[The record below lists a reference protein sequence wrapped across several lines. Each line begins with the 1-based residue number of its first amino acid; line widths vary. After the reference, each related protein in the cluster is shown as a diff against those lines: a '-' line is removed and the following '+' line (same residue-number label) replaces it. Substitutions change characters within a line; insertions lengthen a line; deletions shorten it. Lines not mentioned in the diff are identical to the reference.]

1 MRPQHTV
8 HSGGYRRWRS
18 AASILSISG
27 GDPECCDRFR
37 NFVFALPGKVLAKN
51 RADDLRLRFIYFQH
65 PILQAVAEGSLA
77 GDEVPTFHAMLV
89 APAHIAGDTLALLLS
104 DGGEHGGEK
113 FAGHFRGVDALLL
126 EAHPHADGLQLPDRL
141 QAVSGVPGEAG
152 DGFDQDLVH
161 PPPAAVREEP
171 LEVQALL
178 CRGPRDPRIG
188 VDVRHGPVVFT
199 ADQRRVVVQLG
210 SERVH
215 LIAGVGAHPA
225 VGGNTELL
233 RLRPLRGL
241 YDDDFLLFQRKVSVG
256 LLSSAHGLHLLLS
269 ATHNTTPLW
278 Q

>member
-1 MRPQHTV
+1 MLPV
-8 HSGGYRRWRS
+8 SF
-18 AASILSISG
+18 SISG

-77 GDEVPTFHAMLV
+77 GDEVPTFHAVLV

-104 DGGEHGGEK
+104 DGGEHGGEQ
-113 FAGHFRGVDALLL
+113 FAGHFRGVDALFL
-126 EAHPHADGLQLPDRL
+126 EAHPHTDGLQLPDRL

-152 DGFDQDLVH
+152 DGLDQDLVH

-171 LEVQALL
+171 LEVRALL

-188 VDVRHGPVVFT
+188 VYIGHGPVALA
-199 ADQRRVVVQLG
+199 ADERGVVVQLG
-210 SERVH
+210 GEGVH
-215 LIAGVGAHPA
+215 LVAGVGAYPA
-225 VGGNTELL
+225 VGGNAEFL
-233 RLRPLRGL
+233 RLRPLCGL
-241 YDDDFLLFQRKVSVG
+241 DNDDFLLFQRKASCG

-269 ATHNTTPLW
+269 ATHNTTLLFQKLW
-278 Q
+278 K